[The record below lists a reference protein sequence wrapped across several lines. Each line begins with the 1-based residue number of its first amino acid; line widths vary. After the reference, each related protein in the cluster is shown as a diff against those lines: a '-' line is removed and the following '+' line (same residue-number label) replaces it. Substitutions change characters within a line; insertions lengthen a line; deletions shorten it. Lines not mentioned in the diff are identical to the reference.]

1 MSLLPAILRRVRI
14 YVAGPVTVEA
24 GQTIIH
30 ERDLPGSQGR
40 TVLAMLAVEHRRPLS
55 RDQLADELWPDR
67 LPRSFQTALRAIV
80 SKVRAALAD
89 GGAGHD
95 LIGNAF
101 GCYQFRF
108 PPDGWLDSESA
119 ARALHG
125 AQTDL
130 ARGNAMAASVNA
142 TVTCLICSR
151 PFLAGVTSP
160 WVCGQRER
168 LAGLHVEA
176 RECLAEAFAQT
187 GDFADAARSAA
198 TGLMIDPYREALHQ
212 LLIRSRALAG
222 DRTGAARAFA
232 RYRALLAR
240 ELGIGPTP
248 ETVAIY
254 RESLAAAGRQPAPHR
269 A

>member
-1 MSLLPAILRRVRI
+1 VSLLPAILRPVRI
-14 YVAGPVTVEA
+14 YVTGPVTVEA

-40 TVLAMLAVEHRRPLS
+40 TVLAMLTVEHRRPLS

-80 SKVRAALAD
+80 SKIRAALAA

-101 GCYQFRF
+101 GCYQFRL

-119 ARALHG
+119 ARALHA

-130 ARGNAMAASVNA
+130 ARGKAMTASVNA
-142 TVTCLICSR
+142 IVTCLICSR
-151 PFLAGVTSP
+151 PFLAGVYSP
-160 WVCGQRER
+160 WVCRQRVR
-168 LAGLHVEA
+168 LANLHVEA
-176 RECLAEAFAQT
+176 RECLAEALAQT
-187 GDFADAARSAA
+187 GDFADAARSAEA
-198 TGLMIDPYREALHQ
+198 ALMIDPYRETPHQ

-232 RYRALLAR
+232 RYRELLGR

-254 RESLAAAGRQPAPHR
+254 QESLAARRQPTPPR